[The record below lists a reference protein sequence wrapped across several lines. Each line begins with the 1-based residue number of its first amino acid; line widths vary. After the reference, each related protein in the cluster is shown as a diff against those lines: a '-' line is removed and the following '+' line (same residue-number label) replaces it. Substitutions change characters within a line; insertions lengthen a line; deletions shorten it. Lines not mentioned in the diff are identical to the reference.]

1 MKEIPIKITI
11 VTRDIDAAARKAKA
25 QMTDLE
31 RSIHTGFTRAQ
42 TQVAK
47 FQMFVMKSVAA
58 AGALAAAFQAVK
70 ASFESAVRLDR
81 LERAYSAIYGGSIR
95 ANQQLEFLYNTSRR
109 LGLQFQD
116 AAENAKGFFAAGQG
130 TTLAPELN
138 RIFSAVSGAGA
149 TLALSQEQMSGV
161 FLALGQMISKGKVQA
176 EELRGQLGERLPGA
190 FRLAAE
196 AMGVTTAELDKM
208 LEQGKV
214 VAEDLLP
221 KMADLLER
229 KYPGAASEAVKATA
243 NLSTEWERFK
253 AAASQTDTVVAAI
266 ERITDA
272 LREAA
277 NGMADMKAAQKLYE
291 AGVAPENASG
301 FWDRVAAATADGGA
315 DIDASDG
322 GYSRAQLDAMTKY
335 GATNPEQAR
344 QLMEN
349 AKALEANENAAIAL
363 DSALGKAR
371 SSYDTFVKETK
382 NAKLSKLTSEYETS
396 KKSVEAYI
404 AKLNEAGDT
413 KGAQEWTA
421 RLSTM
426 RTEHERQVG
435 ELNKASSAAN
445 KADSARASI
454 LERLATITDTGTG
467 AQSRIAKLSKDYD
480 EFAKSLGA
488 ADPAV
493 RRFADAL
500 AYAKEHGGYTPQ
512 EVAEATREL
521 DKQIATLQA
530 RASAIEASTNADGTL
545 DDTKLSYLEKMSAAQ
560 LEYVENVEKVGE
572 AKARELLVLQ
582 EQDAAREK
590 RKDDLAVQESFYNA
604 LAGMYKD
611 DEKLRKEIIER
622 QVETY
627 RKAGVA
633 EVDIA
638 RWRYKQELEAAT
650 DAASGVER
658 ALMSYSEGARNTAEM
673 MESATTNALNTMETE
688 LDGFVQ
694 RGKLNFSS
702 LVDSVSAD
710 LRRMAIKGAIT
721 GPLSEAMQGAFSG
734 GGMFG
739 GLFGGGSSAS
749 KLSGGR
755 LSAGATAGELSTA
768 FASSAPTTS
777 FFGGMWNSIS
787 SLFGFAEGGSFTV
800 GPQTALAT
808 IGSGGIDNRLIAF
821 RARDGEDVTVTKPGQ
836 GRGGASV
843 HMTVIAPDADSFR
856 RSEGQI
862 MARMGAATARAN
874 RRNG

>member
-11 VTRDIDAAARKAKA
+11 VTRDVDAAARKAKA

-31 RSIHTGFTRAQ
+31 RTVHDGFSRANA
-42 TQVAK
+42 QVAK

-58 AGALAAAFQAVK
+58 AGSLALAFNAVK
-70 ASFESAVRLDR
+70 ASFQSAMRLDA
-81 LERAYSAIYGGSIR
+81 LERAYSSIYGGSLK

-138 RIFSAVSGAGA
+138 RIFSAVSGASA

-214 VAEDLLP
+214 TAEDLLP
-221 KMADLLER
+221 KLADLLER

-253 AAASQTDTVVAAI
+253 AAASQTDTVVDAI
-266 ERITDA
+266 NRITAALKDA
-272 LREAA
+272 AD
-277 NGMADMKAAQKLYE
+277 GMADMRAAQKLYE
-291 AGVAPENASG
+291 VGVKPEDTSSVADIAS
-301 FWDRVAAATADGGA
+301 AALSDGGA
-315 DIDASDG
+315 DLDYSTG
-322 GYSRAQLDAMTKY
+322 GYSRAQLDAMKKY
-335 GATNPEQAR
+335 GATTPEQVR

-349 AKALEANENAAIAL
+349 AEALEKNEQAAIAL
-363 DSALGKAR
+363 DAALGKAR
-371 SSYDTFVKETK
+371 TSYDTFVKETK

-396 KKSVEAYI
+396 KKSVEDYI

-521 DKQIATLQA
+521 DKQISTLQA
-530 RASAIEASTNADGTL
+530 RAAAIEASTNADGTI
-545 DDTKLSYLEKMSAAQ
+545 DSSRLSYLEKMAQAQ
-560 LEYVENVEKVGE
+560 LDYAENVEKVGE
-572 AKARELLVLQ
+572 AKAKQLLDLQ
-582 EQDAAREK
+582 EKDASQERIQDE
-590 RKDDLAVQESFYNA
+590 LAVQESFYNT

-611 DEKLRKEIIER
+611 DEELRRSIIER

-633 EVDIA
+633 EADIA

-658 ALMSYSEGARNTAEM
+658 ALMTYAEGASNTAEM
-673 MESATTNALNTMETE
+673 MESATTNALNTMTDE
-688 LDGFVQ
+688 LDEFVQ
-694 RGKLNFSS
+694 HGKLSFSS
-702 LVDSVSAD
+702 LTASISAD

-721 GPLSEAMQGAFSG
+721 GPLSEAMQGVFSG
-734 GGMFG
+734 G

-755 LSAGATAGELSTA
+755 LSPGATAGELSTA
-768 FASSAPTTS
+768 FAASTPSTS
-777 FFGGMWNSIS
+777 MFGGLWSSIT
-787 SLFGFAEGGSFTV
+787 SLFGFAEGGSFQV
-800 GPQTALAT
+800 GPRTALAT

-821 RARDGEDVTVTKPGQ
+821 RARDGENVTVTKPGQ
-836 GRGGASV
+836 RNGGASV
-843 HMTVIAPDADSFR
+843 NMTVIAPDADSFR

-862 MARMGAATARAN
+862 LARMGAATARAN